1 MPHVSIY
8 TIFLIACYC
17 KCLLIAPT
25 FLSSFCCSIHSL
37 SKSSISLCLKYLITL
52 RDATSPF
59 CIAKHTPSSLKQDQE
74 AMNGCSVLP
83 FYLCFHIWSLPFHLT
98 LSVFS
103 HFCLKWWFDE
113 MFSCVAIIVNDVV
126 VSIHTKSKCN
136 KQFFSSINDGLVN
149 RGILLFIYHQEINA
163 NIILILF
170 HVDKYTTIQTTV
182 IETCYLRNKTS
193 VHVFNGRIKYKYEFR
208 YDLITCIGMSTYIY
222 RCTET

>member
-1 MPHVSIY
+1 
-8 TIFLIACYC
+8 
-17 KCLLIAPT
+17 
-25 FLSSFCCSIHSL
+25 
-37 SKSSISLCLKYLITL
+37 
-52 RDATSPF
+52 
-59 CIAKHTPSSLKQDQE
+59 
-74 AMNGCSVLP
+74 
-83 FYLCFHIWSLPFHLT
+83 
-98 LSVFS
+98 
-103 HFCLKWWFDE
+103 

-222 RCTET
+222 RCTETRVQMFYIYQKNVEIGRNNILSNSYLIEHNHLYII